1 MLNFDPS
8 GDNIEILKADSC
20 GQWVDRIPV
29 YTLTMYI
36 YIYLPGSKIIVVRM
50 VNVYTVCQLL
60 SVISR
65 LEHY

>member
-1 MLNFDPS
+1 MLNFDPP

-20 GQWVDRIPV
+20 GQWVDRIPI
-29 YTLTMYI
+29 YTYNV
-36 YIYLPGSKIIVVRM
+36 YIYLPGSKIIVFIM

>member
-1 MLNFDPS
+1 MLNFDPP

-36 YIYLPGSKIIVVRM
+36 YIYTFRLKNNCFHNGKCIQCVP
-50 VNVYTVCQLL
+50 T
-60 SVISR
+60 VISDIQT
-65 LEHY
+65 

>member
-36 YIYLPGSKIIVVRM
+36 YIYLPAQK
-50 VNVYTVCQLL
+50 
-60 SVISR
+60 
-65 LEHY
+65 